1 MHRRLASRSLPSQD
15 GCARPI
21 VVRRSRGDEPPT
33 AGGDGSGAA
42 DGSWQPATL
51 ARRVTQRPRE
61 PAAAGGGDVCERG
74 SIHQASVCCRRRA
87 GGGREGGRAGRG
99 REHRTARGSIGIRAG
114 SKPCNCP
121 PPGGGRCPHARKRVA
136 VSISARSIGM
146 ADYVVSSI
154 DFPRPEVVAAQADE
168 RALMR
173 SEGWILPAP

>member
-42 DGSWQPATL
+42 DGSWQPSL
-51 ARRVTQRPRE
+51 GVSHSGLGNRRQRVAGMSANGGRYTKRRCVVDGAPGE
-61 PAAAGGGDVCERG
+61 GGSAGGR
-74 SIHQASVCCRRRA
+74 
-87 GGGREGGRAGRG
+87 
-99 REHRTARGSIGIRAG
+99 REHRTARGSIGILAG

-121 PPGGGRCPHARKRVA
+121 PPGGVRCPHARKRVA

>member
-121 PPGGGRCPHARKRVA
+121 PPGGG
-136 VSISARSIGM
+136 
-146 ADYVVSSI
+146 D
-154 DFPRPEVVAAQADE
+154 
-168 RALMR
+168 ALMHENGSPCPSR
-173 SEGWILPAP
+173 PGASGWPITSCLQLTSPGLRWWQRRQMREH

>member
-1 MHRRLASRSLPSQD
+1 MAVLAPSWSDGAEATSRRQQEATARGRLTAHGNPQPSLGVSHS
-15 GCARPI
+15 GLGN
-21 VVRRSRGDEPPT
+21 RRQRV
-33 AGGDGSGAA
+33 AGMSAN
-42 DGSWQPATL
+42 
-51 ARRVTQRPRE
+51 
-61 PAAAGGGDVCERG
+61 
-74 SIHQASVCCRRRA
+74 
-87 GGGREGGRAGRG
+87 GGRYTKRRCVVDGAPGEGGRAEGRDGGGSTG
-99 REHRTARGSIGIRAG
+99 RHAAALGYGQGANLATA
-114 SKPCNCP
+114 P

>member
-1 MHRRLASRSLPSQD
+1 MATRNPRSACHTAAS
-15 GCARPI
+15 GT
-21 VVRRSRGDEPPT
+21 G
-33 AGGDGSGAA
+33 GSGWRGCLRTGV
-42 DGSWQPATL
+42 DTPSVGVLST
-51 ARRVTQRPRE
+51 ARR
-61 PAAAGGGDVCERG
+61 G
-74 SIHQASVCCRRRA
+74 RA
-87 GGGREGGRAGRG
+87 GGRKGGTGEGAQDGTRQHWDTGREQ
-99 REHRTARGSIGIRAG
+99 TLQL
-114 SKPCNCP
+114 P